1 MGARCQNSPARGGA
15 VILDGVPPAAEHTVA
30 SYLDALGARTPAP
43 ASGSG
48 AALAGAMGAALAEL
62 AARFSDE
69 REATSRLQELRSR
82 LVELADEDADAYA
95 AFLRTRSEAD
105 CSRTIDVPLAIAET
119 AAEVAA
125 LARILVEGGNPR
137 VAGDA
142 EAGAVLAAAAARIGA
157 RLVEINLAGS
167 ADPRL
172 EHARAAV
179 AAAG

>member
-1 MGARCQNSPARGGA
+1 
-15 VILDGVPPAAEHTVA
+15 LEPAAEHTVR

-48 AALAGAMGAALAEL
+48 AALTGAIAAALAEL

-69 REATSRLQELRSR
+69 REATSRLEELRSR
-82 LVELADEDADAYA
+82 LAELADEDAEAYT
-95 AFLRTRSEAD
+95 AFMRTRSDAD
-105 CSRTIDVPLAIAET
+105 RDRTIDVPLAIAET

-142 EAGAVLAAAAARIGA
+142 EAGAELAAAAARVGA
-157 RLVEINLAGS
+157 RLVEINLGGS
-167 ADPRL
+167 ADARL
-172 EHARAAV
+172 ERARAAV

>member
-1 MGARCQNSPARGGA
+1 MAHSESVQ
-15 VILDGVPPAAEHTVA
+15 

-48 AALAGAMGAALAEL
+48 AAVAGAIATALAEL

-69 REATSRLQELRSR
+69 REIASR
-82 LVELADEDADAYA
+82 LVDLRTRLLELGDEDAAAYID
-95 AFLRTRSEAD
+95 FMRTRSDAD
-105 CSRTIDVPLAIAET
+105 RDRTIDVPLAIAEN
-119 AAEVAA
+119 ASEVAG
-125 LARILVEGGNPR
+125 LARTLVESGNPR

-142 EAGAVLAAAAARIGA
+142 EAGYILAGAAAAVGA

-172 EHARAAV
+172 GRARAAV
-179 AAAG
+179 AAAS